1 MLERTDELRTSI
13 GFFFYAA
20 LNEKLLSFKSFT
32 IALKNLI
39 ELIEDISIDAPR
51 ITLYLSQIISPLIQ
65 PNFSIEFLT
74 EAFKPIQDKPIC
86 TELITEILSNCLN
99 RLESSEIIELF
110 RVTNFQIDD
119 LLRLIEKQKTLKKL
133 LNSGDNHA
141 FEANVKKLLKLIENT
156 YVNSSE
162 LVIKKIEKEF
172 NKNDLQTKGFIR
184 ALATSVCLSSL
195 DLMYTFDACLF
206 KNRAF
211 LLNKYIN
218 SNKDLEFECLNA
230 FQFIDQRLQ
239 HQYSNY

>member
-1 MLERTDELRTSI
+1 MRS
-13 GFFFYAA
+13 
-20 LNEKLLSFKSFT
+20 K
-32 IALKNLI
+32 
-39 ELIEDISIDAPR
+39 
-51 ITLYLSQIISPLIQ
+51 
-65 PNFSIEFLT
+65 
-74 EAFKPIQDKPIC
+74 
-86 TELITEILSNCLN
+86 
-99 RLESSEIIELF
+99 
-110 RVTNFQIDD
+110 
-119 LLRLIEKQKTLKKL
+119 KTLKKL

-195 DLMYTFDACLF
+195 DLMYKFDACLF

-239 HQYSNY
+239 HQYSFIRCLFDICYDEKIISESSFWKWKNDSTEDGHELSVLKLAGFYVWLTESI